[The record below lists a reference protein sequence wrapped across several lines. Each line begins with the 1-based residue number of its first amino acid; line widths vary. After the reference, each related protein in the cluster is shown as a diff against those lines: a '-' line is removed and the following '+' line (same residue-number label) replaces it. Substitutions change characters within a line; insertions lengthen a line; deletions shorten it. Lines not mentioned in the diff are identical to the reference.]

1 MKNYAGTV
9 TLTSDR
15 LLLRPFRIE
24 DAQAMYQTWTSD
36 PEVTRFLTWSPHQ
49 SVEETKLLLASWCKR
64 YRDTQRSTVAVTLKD
79 TGELIGSFCAM
90 TTIRRKTLMI
100 GYSYGK
106 AFWGK
111 GYATEAAKRVVLYL
125 FSETPCDTVTA
136 RYHIDN
142 KASGRVLAKTGLVT
156 DFRKTE
162 FVATD
167 RGMVECYRCTLKKE
181 EKEEEKGSFFQ
192 KSRFFY

>member
-9 TLTSDR
+9 PLTSHR
-15 LLLRPFRIE
+15 LFLRPFRVE
-24 DAQAMYQTWTSD
+24 DAEAMYQTWASD
-36 PEVTRFLTWSPHQ
+36 PEVTRFLTWSPHR
-49 SVEETKLLLASWCKR
+49 SVAETRLLLESWCRR
-64 YRDTQRSTVAVTLKD
+64 YKDPRFFEWAVTLKD

-106 AFWGK
+106 AYWGK
-111 GYATEAAKRVVLYL
+111 GYATEAAKRVVQYL

-142 KASGRVLAKTGLVT
+142 KASGHVLSKTGLVT
-156 DFRKTE
+156 DFQKTE
-162 FVATD
+162 WVGTD

-181 EKEEEKGSFFQ
+181 GNNGKNRLFF
-192 KSRFFY
+192 